1 MPEKLPRIQIQIE
14 LAELMKAA
22 LAAYEALDT
31 RVGGPTPFPPT
42 DIARFYQLRDFFDKV
57 AKHAH
62 RVCWDARAFCR
73 FREGV
78 CCLAPEETAD
88 REKLVACRWRG
99 KVIG

>member
-1 MPEKLPRIQIQIE
+1 MGETIHKLKIE
-14 LAELMKAA
+14 IDLAELMKAA

-31 RVGGPTPFPPT
+31 RVGGPTPFLPS
-42 DIARFYQLRDFFDKV
+42 DVARFYQLRDFFEKV

-73 FREGV
+73 FRDGV
-78 CCLAPEETAD
+78 CCLSPEETSD
-88 REKLVACRWRG
+88 REKLHACRWRG